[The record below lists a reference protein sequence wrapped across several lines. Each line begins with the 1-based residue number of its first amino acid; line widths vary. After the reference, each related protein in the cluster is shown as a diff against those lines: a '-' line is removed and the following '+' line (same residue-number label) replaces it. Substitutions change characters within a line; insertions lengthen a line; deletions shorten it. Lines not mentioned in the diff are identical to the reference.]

1 MPPKGGES
9 DFIPMED
16 AFAAL
21 FKVFGEWTPGD
32 DEIWRVYKIGCG
44 YDPTVGDQLPLA
56 KYDWAALTRWPANGK
71 AIEPSDAEVADVGEE
86 EADEDGADEA
96 GVGSS

>member
-1 MPPKGGES
+1 
-9 DFIPMED
+9 MED
-16 AFAAL
+16 A
-21 FKVFGEWTPGD
+21 

-56 KYDWAALTRWPANGK
+56 KYDWAALTCWPANGK